1 MASLVDD
8 VVGSSSGG
16 KEDDGED
23 LVLGEELLEAAHQ
36 ALEGAIGAGGA
47 GGAGGAAGL
56 GDGLGD
62 DVDDVGALSGTGGED
77 DAVLALD
84 LLVLLLQVVH
94 ELLLLGL
101 LDKGDGA
108 AAEAAAGHTGAEDTL
123 HLLGGLDQEVELL
136 SGDLVVVLEG
146 LVGLVEVLAGTLVVV
161 VLQALDALVGTDV
174 LGDGLGMSGSGD
186 AYVEGSSVLDLGDL
200 VLDLIEHVGGAVAEG
215 LDLGVELGDGLSDLL
230 AGGDSLGV
238 LGAGEGVLAVAVA
251 NDDGDL
257 GVDEGDKLGLLAS
270 AVDEEGVVLLA
281 AGGDEL
287 VHNTAYQ

>member
-47 GGAGGAAGL
+47 GSAGGAAGL

-257 GVDEGDKLGLLAS
+257 GVDEGDELGLLAS

-287 VHNTAYQ
+287 VHDTAYQ

>member
-23 LVLGEELLEAAHQ
+23 LVLGEELLEAAHH

-257 GVDEGDKLGLLAS
+257 GVDEGDKLGFLAS

-287 VHNTAYQ
+287 VHDTAYQ

>member
-101 LDKGDGA
+101 LDKSDGA

-257 GVDEGDKLGLLAS
+257 GVDEGDELGLLTS

-287 VHNTAYQ
+287 VHDTAYQ

>member
-174 LGDGLGMSGSGD
+174 LGDGLGMSSSGD

-257 GVDEGDKLGLLAS
+257 GVDEGDELGLLAS

-287 VHNTAYQ
+287 VHDTAYQ

>member
-36 ALEGAIGAGGA
+36 ALEGAIGAD
-47 GGAGGAAGL
+47 GAGGAAGL

-146 LVGLVEVLAGTLVVV
+146 LVGLVEVLTGTLVVV

-257 GVDEGDKLGLLAS
+257 GVDEGDELGLLAS
-270 AVDEEGVVLLA
+270 AVDEKGVVLLA

-287 VHNTAYQ
+287 VHDTAYQ